1 MRDPTTD
8 HPHDEPHDELHDAAT
23 DPGGLEGGGPR
34 ETQRSA
40 DDDAITLN
48 DVLKLSGL
56 AGTGGQAKGLIQSGQ
71 VSVNGEV
78 ETRRKRKLYEGDV
91 VRVGDEEFVLELDG
105 EEELGSEDDL

>member
-1 MRDPTTD
+1 MRD
-8 HPHDEPHDELHDAAT
+8 DATNDLYA
-23 DPGGLEGGGPR
+23 PEGELEGGSSRIPG
-34 ETQRSA
+34 ETRRSA
-40 DDDAITLN
+40 ADDAITLN

-71 VSVNGEV
+71 VTVNGET

-105 EEELGSEDDL
+105 EEELGDSEDDL